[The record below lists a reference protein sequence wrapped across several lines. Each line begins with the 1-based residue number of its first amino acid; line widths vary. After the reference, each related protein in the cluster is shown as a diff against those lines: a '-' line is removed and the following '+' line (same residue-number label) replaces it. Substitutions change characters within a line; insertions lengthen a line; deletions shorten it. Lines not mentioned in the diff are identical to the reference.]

1 MLRGFD
7 LSPPTVR
14 TRTRIRIRIRIRI
27 RGTERATGPVARQA
41 NGSASAGCWK

>member
-14 TRTRIRIRIRIRI
+14 TRTRIRIRIRI